1 MCVMHGREPAGGL
14 RPDSDPRGEDGPAS
28 DPSYAPETVLVPGT
42 VAGDQDEQVRAL
54 VLGLPDGAGR
64 LQRIGICNAA
74 GTVYREVTL
83 HGPVQLLH
91 LWARMNALGF
101 RQRGPYGQGFSK
113 YSLLFAREG
122 AQKTA
127 AGERP

>member
-1 MCVMHGREPAGGL
+1 MCVMHGREPPGGHW
-14 RPDSDPRGEDGPAS
+14 PDPQEGVPAPGPT
-28 DPSYAPETVLVPGT
+28 YAPETALVPGT
-42 VAGDQDEQVRAL
+42 VPGEEDEQVRAL

-64 LQRIGICNAA
+64 LQRVGICNAA
-74 GTVYREVTL
+74 GTVYREVAL

-113 YSLLFAREG
+113 YSLLFTKESPE
-122 AQKTA
+122 KTA